1 MAVEWGRRS
10 GGIMAQADRQ
20 GPASEFNGDVGALV
34 HRAMAQLRK
43 LQPETASNRFEER
56 EQSQLAHP
64 ADFRD
69 ICIGD

>member
-1 MAVEWGRRS
+1 
-10 GGIMAQADRQ
+10 MAQVDRQ

-34 HRAMAQLRK
+34 HRAEAQLRK
-43 LQPETASNRFEER
+43 LHPETASK